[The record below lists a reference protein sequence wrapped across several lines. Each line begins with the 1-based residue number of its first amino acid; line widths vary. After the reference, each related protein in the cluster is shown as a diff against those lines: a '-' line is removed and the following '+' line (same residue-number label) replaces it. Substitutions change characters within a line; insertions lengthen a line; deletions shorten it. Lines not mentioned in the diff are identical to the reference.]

1 MCGLIYIKFPT
12 YKQQSGFLIL
22 VVKSSWI
29 LVYIMNIFFCIGYL
43 PALIYDIAE
52 IAKKSL

>member
-1 MCGLIYIKFPT
+1 MWANLHKNSN
-12 YKQQSGFLIL
+12 KQQSGFLIL